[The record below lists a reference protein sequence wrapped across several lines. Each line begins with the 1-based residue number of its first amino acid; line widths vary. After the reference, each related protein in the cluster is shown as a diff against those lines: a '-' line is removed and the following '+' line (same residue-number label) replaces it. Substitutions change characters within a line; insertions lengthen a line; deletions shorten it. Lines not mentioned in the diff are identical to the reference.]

1 LHDPP
6 LPIPVAVT
14 VPTILHEQAS
24 PAASTSL
31 LAGKKALYFI
41 PSKKGFTSCIIKVGE
56 SGSSLRLR
64 STKRT
69 LK

>member
-1 LHDPP
+1 LYDTP
-6 LPIPVAVT
+6 LTVTCAYRFAQAGFAAVAGR
-14 VPTILHEQAS
+14 P
-24 PAASTSL
+24 TSL
-31 LAGKKALYFI
+31 LAGQKGLYFI
-41 PSKKGFTSCIIKVGE
+41 LSKKGFTSCIIKAGE